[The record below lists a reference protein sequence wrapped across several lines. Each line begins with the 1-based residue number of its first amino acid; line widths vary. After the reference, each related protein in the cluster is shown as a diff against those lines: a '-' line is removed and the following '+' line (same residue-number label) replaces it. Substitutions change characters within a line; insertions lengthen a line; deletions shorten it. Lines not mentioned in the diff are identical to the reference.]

1 MFPRVQHSCIICLF
15 EWTYEFLNTAQGK
28 RLLAKEKD
36 CLEPVAPVGKDL
48 EGALPMQHSCIICL
62 FECSTAALFNRP
74 YFFNCFLQCSMAAL
88 DL

>member
-1 MFPRVQHSCIICLF
+1 MQHSCMFPRVQHSCIICLF

-48 EGALPMQHSCIICL
+48 EGSITNAAQLHYL
-62 FECSTAALFNRP
+62 FV
-74 YFFNCFLQCSMAAL
+74 
-88 DL
+88 